1 MTSQPWATAS
11 KLAAQRTA
19 DLQRLAVPRRRVGGS
34 GRKGAPGR
42 VALVAGRTL
51 VAAGW
56 RLGGTGALPASLRK
70 RLA

>member
-34 GRKGAPGR
+34 GREAPGR
-42 VALVAGRTL
+42 IALVAGRTL

-56 RLGGTGALPASLRK
+56 RLGGTGALPASLRR